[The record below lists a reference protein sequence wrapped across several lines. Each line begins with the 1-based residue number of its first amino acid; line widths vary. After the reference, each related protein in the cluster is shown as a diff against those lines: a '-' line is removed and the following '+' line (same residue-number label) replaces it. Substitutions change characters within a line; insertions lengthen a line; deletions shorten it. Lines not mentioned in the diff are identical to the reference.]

1 MQLKHLSYYKPCL
14 LKLPIPRTLAYV
26 KLAWS
31 QLLAWRMDH
40 SKLYQDLKK
49 QTSLDLANNNQWVA
63 DHNLLNNKILK

>member
-40 SKLYQDLKK
+40 SKLYQIALLSLLLKASW
-49 QTSLDLANNNQWVA
+49 SLGT
-63 DHNLLNNKILK
+63 H